1 MKRMVRDFV
10 LLFASSFVYS
20 SLNKMVS
27 VSISQTLIVSLGFAG
42 LFSLLN
48 EIVRCLSEQDLKLKK
63 SLSKMEIE
71 KMRQTRLV
79 VRDSIV
85 TFLVCYGSMTSSLKL
100 GAGLSFFKVLPFII
114 VALAPT
120 VVITA
125 ISKEIR
131 MPSAR
136 NVQQE
141 ITGYE
146 FKKLA

>member
-27 VSISQTLIVSLGFAG
+27 VSISQTLVVSLGFAG

-48 EIVRCLSEQDLKLKK
+48 EIIRCLSEEDLKLKK
-63 SLSKMEIE
+63 SLSKDEIE
-71 KMRQTRLV
+71 KMRQIRLV

-85 TFLVCYGSMTSSLKL
+85 TFLVCYGSMTASLKL
-100 GAGLSFFKVLPFII
+100 GAGLSFLEVLPFII

>member
-27 VSISQTLIVSLGFAG
+27 VSLSQTLIVSLGFAG

-48 EIVRCLSEQDLKLKK
+48 EIVRCLSEEDLKLKK
-63 SLSKMEIE
+63 SLSKSEIE

-79 VRDSIV
+79 IRDSIA
-85 TFLVCYGSMTSSLKL
+85 TFLVCYGSMTASLKL
-100 GAGLSFFKVLPFII
+100 GAGLSFLEVLPFII

-131 MPSAR
+131 MPSNR
-136 NVQQE
+136 NAQQE
-141 ITGYE
+141 ISGYE

>member
-27 VSISQTLIVSLGFAG
+27 VSLSQTLIVSLGFAG

-48 EIVRCLSEQDLKLKK
+48 EIVRCLSEEDLKLKK

-85 TFLVCYGSMTSSLKL
+85 TFLVCYGSMTASLKL
-100 GAGLSFFKVLPFII
+100 GAGLSFLEVLPFII

-131 MPSAR
+131 MPSNR
-136 NVQQE
+136 NAQQE
-141 ITGYE
+141 ISGYE